1 MSPSGGGLLGLLRE
15 SPGSVAGV
23 VDSYQ
28 KLSPRGYPRVWVLGG
43 CFHTAFLM
51 FASFLFVFSNLIRVL
66 FIIVFMSVV
75 YLSRGLM
82 SIILF
87 SGISPVL
94 PAASFCFFLPIICQA
109 I

>member
-1 MSPSGGGLLGLLRE
+1 M
-15 SPGSVAGV
+15 
-23 VDSYQ
+23 
-28 KLSPRGYPRVWVLGG
+28 WVLGG
-43 CFHTAFLM
+43 CFHTVFLM

-87 SGISPVL
+87 SGISL
-94 PAASFCFFLPIICQA
+94 CITSSLFLFLPSNHLSGNLA
-109 I
+109 VFFSL